1 MNIQPRLH
9 RIARSLRTTLISLLL
24 TILVISLKPNSAIA
38 ADTNGRGAVLFEQH
52 CAACHIHGG
61 NIIRRGRTLRM
72 NALEKRGIASPD
84 AIAVIAREGIGQ
96 MSGYEQVLGSGG
108 DVAVADWIWEQAQNA
123 WIQG

>member
-1 MNIQPRLH
+1 LKIQPRIH
-9 RIARSLRTTLISLLL
+9 RIASNLRTTLISVLL
-24 TILVISLKPNSAIA
+24 TIVVISLNASSALAEDI
-38 ADTNGRGAVLFEQH
+38 NGRGAALFEQH

-61 NIIRRGRTLRM
+61 NIIRRGKTLRM
-72 NALEKRGIASPD
+72 NALEKRGIASPE

>member
-1 MNIQPRLH
+1 MNVQPRLH
-9 RIARSLRTTLISLLL
+9 QIARSLRTTLISLLL
-24 TILVISLKPNSAIA
+24 SILVISLNPNSALA

>member
-24 TILVISLKPNSAIA
+24 SILVISLNPNSALA

>member
-1 MNIQPRLH
+1 MNIQLRIH

-24 TILVISLKPNSAIA
+24 TILVISLNPNSALA
-38 ADTNGRGAVLFEQH
+38 GDTNGRGAVLFEQH

-72 NALEKRGIASPD
+72 NALEKRGIASPE

>member
-1 MNIQPRLH
+1 LKIQPRIH
-9 RIARSLRTTLISLLL
+9 RIASSLRTTLISVLL
-24 TILVISLKPNSAIA
+24 TIVVISLNASSALAEDI
-38 ADTNGRGAVLFEQH
+38 NGRGAALFEQH

-61 NIIRRGRTLRM
+61 NIIRRGKTLRM
-72 NALEKRGIASPD
+72 NALEKRGIASPE

>member
-1 MNIQPRLH
+1 MKIQPRIH
-9 RIARSLRTTLISLLL
+9 RIASNLRTTLISVLL
-24 TILVISLKPNSAIA
+24 TIVVISLNASSALAEDI
-38 ADTNGRGAVLFEQH
+38 NGRGAALFEQH

-61 NIIRRGRTLRM
+61 NIVRRGKTLRM
-72 NALEKRGIASPD
+72 NALEKRGIASPE

>member
-1 MNIQPRLH
+1 MNTQPRIH
-9 RIARSLRTTLISLLL
+9 GIARSLRTTLISLLL
-24 TILVISLKPNSAIA
+24 TILIISLNANSALAGDI
-38 ADTNGRGAVLFEQH
+38 NGRGAVLFEQH

-72 NALEKRGIASPD
+72 NALEKRGIASPE
-84 AIAVIAREGIGQ
+84 AIAVISREGIGQ

-108 DVAVADWIWEQAQNA
+108 DVAVADWIWEQAQKA

>member
-1 MNIQPRLH
+1 MKIQPRIH
-9 RIARSLRTTLISLLL
+9 RIASNLRTTLISVLL
-24 TILVISLKPNSAIA
+24 TIVVISLNASSALAEDI
-38 ADTNGRGAVLFEQH
+38 NGRGAALFEQH

-61 NIIRRGRTLRM
+61 NIIRRGKTLRM
-72 NALEKRGIASPD
+72 NALEKRGIASPE

>member
-1 MNIQPRLH
+1 MNVQPRLH
-9 RIARSLRTTLISLLL
+9 QIARSLRTTLISLLL
-24 TILVISLKPNSAIA
+24 TILVISLNPNSALA

>member
-72 NALEKRGIASPD
+72 NALEKRGIASPE

>member
-24 TILVISLKPNSAIA
+24 SILVISLNPNNALA

-96 MSGYEQVLGSGG
+96 MSGYEEVLGSGG